1 MLMNEISIDN
11 LRLSTRST
19 NALKRA
25 GILTLEQLIRL
36 DVDDLYNIDNLG
48 KKSVDEICS
57 LINKKNNGEI
67 DISASEIEQQN
78 GTVISK
84 GGNDMLYPDLLINV
98 AHNQNNISVN
108 QIAYVLNNQRLSD
121 IHIDNLSF
129 SVRSYNALAKNNI
142 FYLSDICKMTMSELC
157 HMKYLGK
164 KSIDE
169 IIDKI
174 REYTVIDESISSFP
188 FDSCLKTMLS
198 RFDGDEYSGD
208 IKNIEINIKKVLS
221 KKAVSVPI
229 DLYETNPD
237 DYIPQLVQIIVA
249 DDYFLNLF
257 KSHLL
262 SKMKKKTYSTTHDF
276 AAIFPDGFID
286 CQTDVIQKLIDMKNI
301 EYNEG
306 YYMISY
312 PSFKE
317 YIHSIKNERERIFLL
332 KKAEGATL
340 EKIGEEFN
348 VTRERVRQVVSKA
361 ISRRPTL
368 REDKFIWL
376 MEKYLL
382 NKEQVVHLFNLD
394 AYSYEYYCMLGR
406 KLGTLDYLGIMNE
419 DVPIFIKRNVETYRY
434 RNYLDVD
441 GEKIE
446 KKRESIL
453 QYILRTKCRD
463 EVSEAQVK
471 EYYDQFLIDYELTDN
486 DKLNYPERYFETKLA
501 NKKDVL
507 WKHGKKLRYYV
518 ISDDDFYE
526 LLKDI
531 NFDELNDIEIST
543 RYFIQNYPDIM
554 ELYDIKDEYELHNL
568 MKKHMDSPDI
578 DFNRMP
584 HIGIGKYDRDMQVL
598 DLLIESAPI
607 HYEELGQLYEK
618 RYGVEAKT
626 AMSVHFGCI
635 SDYLL
640 DGLYVIDYDE
650 LTKQEYDVL
659 SSILTEDV
667 YELSYIKEK
676 YKEYFPNGDLSK
688 LNNYNFKKLGYKI
701 SVNLIYNVAKYN
713 HADNYFRTK
722 VLNSSIIDLNSR
734 EWMMQNQVLYTLV
747 AKMQYSFDIVEFAK
761 FKYIRIEKLEEQG
774 IGKQDL
780 IDFCISACEFMNGR
794 YFTVHSLLKNGFTHK
809 LFDLGFDDYFY
820 TSLLNHYSELCHIR
834 IGSRTS
840 TLFCENNTANIRD
853 FIQTVIYQ
861 KGSIDIFDLL
871 DYLDSE
877 YGIVTD
883 RYKLVSW
890 IRESELYYSET
901 MEKVYLNYDQFFEE
915 V

>member
-1 MLMNEISIDN
+1 MNEISIDN

-25 GILTLEQLIRL
+25 GILTLEQLIEL
-36 DVDDLYNIDNLG
+36 KMDDIYNINNIG
-48 KKSVDEICS
+48 EKSVNEIRS
-57 LINKKNNGEI
+57 IIEKINNGELVYLELGEKKNNGI
-67 DISASEIEQQN
+67 LD
-78 GTVISK
+78 
-84 GGNDMLYPDLLINV
+84 GNVSSLPGLLINI

-108 QIAYVLNNQRLSD
+108 QIAYVFNNQRISD

-142 FYLSDICKMTMSELC
+142 FYLSDICKMTMRELFQI
-157 HMKYLGK
+157 KYLGK
-164 KSIDE
+164 KSIYE

-221 KKAVSVPI
+221 EKSVSSPI
-229 DLYETNPD
+229 ELYETNPEA
-237 DYIPQLVQIIVA
+237 YITQIVQIIA
-249 DDYFLNLF
+249 EDDYFFNLF
-257 KSHLL
+257 RTHLL
-262 SKMKKKTYSTTHDF
+262 NKMTEKNYWKIHDF
-276 AAIFPDGFID
+276 ADVFPGKFIE
-286 CQTDVIQKLIDMKNI
+286 CQADVIQKLIDMKNI

-306 YYMISY
+306 YYLISY

-317 YIHSIKNERERIFLL
+317 YVFSIQDEREKTFLL
-332 KKAEGATL
+332 KKVEGATL

-348 VTRERVRQVVSKA
+348 LTRERVRQVISKTVHR
-361 ISRRPTL
+361 SPTL

-376 MEKYLL
+376 MEKYSL
-382 NKEQVVHLFNLD
+382 NKDQVIHLFNLD
-394 AYSYEYYCMLGR
+394 AYSYEYYCIMVKKHG
-406 KLGTLDYLGIMNE
+406 KLDYLGIMNE
-419 DVPIFIKRNVETYRY
+419 DVPIFIKRNIETYRY
-434 RNYLDVD
+434 KDCIDVD

-463 EVSEAQVK
+463 EVSEAQVR
-471 EYYDQFLIDYELTDN
+471 EYYDQFLIDYELIDDN
-486 DKLNYPERYFETKLA
+486 KFYYYERYFEVKLA
-501 NKKDVL
+501 SKKDIL
-507 WKHGKKLRYYV
+507 WKRGKKLRYYV
-518 ISDDDFYE
+518 IADDDFYE

-531 NFDELNDIEIST
+531 HFDELNDIEIST
-543 RYFIQNYPDIM
+543 RYFIQNYPDVM

-568 MKKHMDSPDI
+568 MKKHIDSPNI

-584 HIGIGKYDRDMQVL
+584 HIGIGNYDRDMQVL

-607 HYEELGQLYEK
+607 RYEELGLLYEK

-626 AMSVHFGCI
+626 AIAVHFGCI

-650 LTKQEYDVL
+650 LTKQEYDIL
-659 SSILTEDV
+659 SDMLTEDV
-667 YELSYIKEK
+667 YELSYVKEK

-701 SVNLIYNVAKYN
+701 SVNLIYNVAKYK
-713 HADNYFRTK
+713 HADNYFRTG

-734 EWMMQNQVLYTLV
+734 KWMMNNQVLYTLV

-780 IDFCISACEFMNGR
+780 INFCISACEFMNGR
-794 YFTVHSLLKNGFTHK
+794 YFTVHSLLRNGFTHK

-820 TSLLNHYSELCHIR
+820 TSLLNHYSELCHMR